1 MAADLAVSQ
10 PQSSKEPVIT
20 PWALIRAG
28 PVLPG
33 AGCSL
38 QPQQQSSPW
47 CAVLQAQPPVPPEH
61 HSVPLQTGR
70 DLLNH
75 LRFGFEL

>member
-10 PQSSKEPVIT
+10 PQSSNESVIT
-20 PWALIRAG
+20 PWALISAG

-33 AGCSL
+33 AGVSL
-38 QPQQQSSPW
+38 QPQQQRSPW
-47 CAVLQAQPPVPPEH
+47 CVVLQTQPPMPPEH
-61 HSVPLQTGR
+61 LSVPLQADR

-75 LRFGFEL
+75 LGFGFEL